1 MNCLTLRGITRE
13 YAGRTVLDIPRLEIG
28 EGEICAL
35 LGPNGAGKTTLLSIL
50 AHLERPSAGE
60 VSYRNGNPGLSGKE
74 RQRLRREIVMVDQS
88 PVMFSSS
95 VLANMEFGLRVR
107 KIEAGERGR
116 RVAEAL
122 ELVGMD
128 GFASAPAHRLSG
140 GETQRVAMARAL
152 ALAPRVLLCDEPTSN
167 VDIENQAIILEILRQ
182 INRERGTT
190 IVFTTHDRAQAEHLA
205 RRLITLDR
213 GRIIEGGYENIFS
226 AELTNHNGS
235 TGMCLLSPGI
245 SLRTCLPGGAAREK
259 RVRVS
264 IAAGQIL
271 LEAGSPQGADGNR
284 LAGRVRQV
292 TQVNGDIKIVV
303 DGGPWFTVLVDDDA
317 YRERPFSVGEA
328 VTLRIPPEAI
338 RLLP

>member
-1 MNCLTLRGITRE
+1 M
-13 YAGRTVLDIPRLEIG
+13 
-28 EGEICAL
+28 
-35 LGPNGAGKTTLLSIL
+35 
-50 AHLERPSAGE
+50 
-60 VSYRNGNPGLSGKE
+60 
-74 RQRLRREIVMVDQS
+74 RRKIVMVDQS

-107 KIEAGERGR
+107 KIDAGERAR

-128 GFASAPAHRLSG
+128 GFASAPAHLLSG

-167 VDIENQAIILEILRQ
+167 VDVENQAVILEILRQ
-182 INRERGTT
+182 INRERSTT
-190 IVFTTHDRAQAEHLA
+190 VIFTTHDRAQAEHLA

-226 AELTNHNGS
+226 AKLVSRNGS
-235 TGMCLLSPGI
+235 TGRCLLSSGI
-245 SLRTCLPGGAAREK
+245 SLRTSFSGDAAREK

-264 IAAGQIL
+264 IDPGHIL
-271 LEAGSPQGADGNR
+271 LEAGSPQGSDGNR
-284 LAGRVRQV
+284 LEGRVRQV
-292 TQVNGDIKIVV
+292 TQVNGDVKIVV

-317 YRERPFSVGEA
+317 YRERPVSVGEA
-328 VTLRIPPEAI
+328 VTLRVPPEAI
-338 RLLP
+338 RLLS